1 MFAINLAAPFDSES
15 YSKACLIYHTRC
27 ERFLA
32 FWYSKERKLQI
43 NLEGKGERGKDRE
56 KERRKEKEK
65 ESQGKERKKKE
76 RKGHFYRAYVH
87 GVHWSPKKSL
97 QSNSVSAHCFPK
109 CIHRKPQGLFKFLWK
124 LPSHQFKLDMSQK
137 RQELWG
143 EELTNWKTSQER
155 DRTRLL
161 SCGLISPSRGQ
172 MWRGNGIVW
181 IFLWITNVEYLGELA
196 FLPTAV
202 RNQCK
207 GPSFLRVWEEKIV
220 ENLLYKL
227 FPMTWHPRNSP
238 ALFNEKPG
246 LRNLRKIYR
255 WRKFQKGQGL
265 VGSIVDKGLTFFR
278 KLHSN
283 ISSHRAFA
291 HRAVVCLECPS
302 FPFS

>member
-1 MFAINLAAPFDSES
+1 MEFIG
-15 YSKACLIYHTRC
+15 
-27 ERFLA
+27 
-32 FWYSKERKLQI
+32 LQ
-43 NLEGKGERGKDRE
+43 
-56 KERRKEKEK
+56 
-65 ESQGKERKKKE
+65 
-76 RKGHFYRAYVH
+76 
-87 GVHWSPKKSL
+87 KKSL

-109 CIHRKPQGLFKFLWK
+109 CVHRKPQGLFKFLWK

-137 RQELWG
+137 KQELWG

-155 DRTRLL
+155 NRTRLL

-181 IFLWITNVEYLGELA
+181 IFPWITNVEYLGELA

-238 ALFNEKPG
+238 AFFNEKPG

-255 WRKFQKGQGL
+255 WRKFQKRSRFGGEY
-265 VGSIVDKGLTFFR
+265 
-278 KLHSN
+278 
-283 ISSHRAFA
+283 
-291 HRAVVCLECPS
+291 CW
-302 FPFS
+302 